1 MDTSQP
7 ALSASGRPQTTGDGS
22 AVLVLGMHRSGT
34 SSVAGSLVRLG
45 GAAPL
50 HLMPP
55 GPDNE
60 RGYWESNLITPLNEE
75 LLAAGQS
82 DWTDWRRF
90 NPTLVDPQI
99 LETLRKRAKAAFLV
113 EFGAEP
119 LPVVKDPR
127 ICRLLGFWSSLIE
140 ELGWSI
146 RAILTVRAPLE
157 VALSLYKRDRIPLS
171 QGCLIWLRYVLD
183 AELETRD
190 KPRAFVG
197 WNEFLI
203 DRRGTLERVGKQLE
217 LDWPRWSEAALAE
230 VDEFVTP
237 DQRHQSVSDTD
248 LQVHSAVSAVV
259 REAYAAL
266 VDLVDDP
273 ASREV
278 QTRLDEVRGRF
289 EEAAA
294 IFDESLFDVNEEGR
308 RWKWRTLEE
317 RQEFA
322 RRLQAVQVDLLR
334 VLASRD
340 GLQGELSLA
349 REEAASFSAVRDELA
364 AEIKARHDLEIR
376 LGKANERLE
385 RLKQSLAYM
394 ADRYSRLHRA
404 AGYRLRGQNGPKN
417 LSEQLQAIRQSIFFD
432 EDYYLNSS
440 ADVRSLGTDPSLHY
454 LLYGAK
460 EGRNPGPLFSTRRY
474 LERFPDVAA
483 TGVNPLAHYELSGR
497 AEGRGL
503 FDPEIQKPTED
514 GRTAQL

>member
-1 MDTSQP
+1 
-7 ALSASGRPQTTGDGS
+7 
-22 AVLVLGMHRSGT
+22 
-34 SSVAGSLVRLG
+34 
-45 GAAPL
+45 
-50 HLMPP
+50 
-55 GPDNE
+55 
-60 RGYWESNLITPLNEE
+60 
-75 LLAAGQS
+75 
-82 DWTDWRRF
+82 
-90 NPTLVDPQI
+90 
-99 LETLRKRAKAAFLV
+99 
-113 EFGAEP
+113 
-119 LPVVKDPR
+119 
-127 ICRLLGFWSSLIE
+127 
-140 ELGWSI
+140 
-146 RAILTVRAPLE
+146 
-157 VALSLYKRDRIPLS
+157 
-171 QGCLIWLRYVLD
+171 LD